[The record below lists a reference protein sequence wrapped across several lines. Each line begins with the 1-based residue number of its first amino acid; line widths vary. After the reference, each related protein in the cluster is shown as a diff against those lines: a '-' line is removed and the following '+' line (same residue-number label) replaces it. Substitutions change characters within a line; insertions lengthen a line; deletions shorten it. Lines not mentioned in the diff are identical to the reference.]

1 MSTVHIKPSEL
12 AGNDLRDLSERLAA
26 GTDCIAILPDRL
38 RILLRSVV
46 DRLRSG
52 EEIMVAGA
60 QDEITVA
67 ETAQLL
73 GTSTEY
79 VLVTLK
85 HGGLPSR
92 SVEDEVKV
100 PLAEVLRF
108 RDRQTILQ
116 EMRDIGYENEQED
129 DPDGW
134 Q

>member
-1 MSTVHIKPSEL
+1 
-12 AGNDLRDLSERLAA
+12 
-26 GTDCIAILPDRL
+26 
-38 RILLRSVV
+38 
-46 DRLRSG
+46 
-52 EEIMVAGA
+52 MVAGA